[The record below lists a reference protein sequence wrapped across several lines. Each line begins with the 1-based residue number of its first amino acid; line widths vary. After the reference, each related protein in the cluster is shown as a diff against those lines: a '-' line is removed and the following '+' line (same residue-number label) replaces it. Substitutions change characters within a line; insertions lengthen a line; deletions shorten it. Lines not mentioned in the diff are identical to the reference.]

1 MSDNYEK
8 LIKKAKSDFE
18 ELNFEA
24 SKKDFALNE
33 QILLKE
39 TYEKKFNE
47 SNKSIESLKSMT
59 QDKENLINTQKE
71 SFKVYENRINDL
83 EIKLAENIYN
93 LRMKEDEFD
102 SLFMIIQYVFE
113 KKRDKFEQNLNK
125 ISPESQQ
132 FLRGLVKQYKIF
144 K

>member
-1 MSDNYEK
+1 
-8 LIKKAKSDFE
+8 
-18 ELNFEA
+18 
-24 SKKDFALNE
+24 
-33 QILLKE
+33 
-39 TYEKKFNE
+39 
-47 SNKSIESLKSMT
+47 MT

-125 ISPESQQ
+125 ISPDSQQ
-132 FLRGLVKQYKIF
+132 LLRGLVKQYKIF

>member
-1 MSDNYEK
+1 M
-8 LIKKAKSDFE
+8 
-18 ELNFEA
+18 
-24 SKKDFALNE
+24 
-33 QILLKE
+33 
-39 TYEKKFNE
+39 
-47 SNKSIESLKSMT
+47 
-59 QDKENLINTQKE
+59 
-71 SFKVYENRINDL
+71 